1 MDQDFNLKINLLWNF
16 DFSCCIKKKRSID
29 RAKNRGHFEMS
40 KKYER
45 YAKFNGI
52 HLCHTFQEVTRYLHV
67 GFLLVTMKVER
78 KKSKL
83 I

>member
-1 MDQDFNLKINLLWNF
+1 
-16 DFSCCIKKKRSID
+16 
-29 RAKNRGHFEMS
+29 MS

-83 I
+83 IWIKIEIWDKEEIWNVKNWDLYVYNNEIFKNDKYK

>member
-1 MDQDFNLKINLLWNF
+1 
-16 DFSCCIKKKRSID
+16 
-29 RAKNRGHFEMS
+29 MS

-67 GFLLVTMKVER
+67 GFLLVTMKVEH

-83 I
+83 IWMKIEIWDKEEIWNVKNCDLYIHNNEIFNNDKYK